1 MEQLTAKDTQHSGE
15 AETQKGRNRYSHG
28 TQSAVKALPQ
38 WPCYSSPQVGPR
50 PPTSPMDTC
59 PSSEMTLP
67 VFQQSLSGPCSVSD
81 PPPATDTL
89 LEEGEENPPSSP
101 LGFRSVMSRAESPAV
116 PGQGDSVQRS
126 LCPSFPQV
134 PPGSWMSPKG

>member
-1 MEQLTAKDTQHSGE
+1 MEQLTAKDTQRGYTHCTAVKLRPRRG
-15 AETQKGRNRYSHG
+15 G
-28 TQSAVKALPQ
+28 TQSAAKALPR
-38 WPCYSSPQVGPR
+38 WPCHSSPQVGPR

-126 LCPSFPQV
+126 LCPSFPRCPLV
-134 PPGSWMSPKG
+134 AG